1 MENLPR
7 GGGVIEN
14 LAPEGAPEDGTSSPE
29 WERIEDE
36 LRFLRVLLENSLDSI
51 LVSDADGT
59 ATFVSPSVEYMLG
72 YKPEE
77 IAGKRPVDFLHPDDV
92 EQQMSAYGGI
102 VSKPGGSGRTLARFS
117 HKDGSWRWIEGV
129 AHNLLD
135 HPVVRGMISVG
146 RDITERK
153 EAEAEIRRLNE
164 TLEERV
170 RERTARLAESEEA
183 FRVTFDQAGVGMAHA
198 RPDGRFLRVNPKFR
212 GITGYSEEELLART
226 FRDITHSD
234 DLRADL
240 DHLQKLL
247 SGETDTYSTEKRYVK
262 KDYSHV
268 WVHVTV
274 SLARGASGEPRH
286 FISIVEDV
294 TARRSS
300 EERLRSLTPREVE
313 VLRLIALGFTNPQIA
328 KKMKFSVGTAKL
340 HAQHIYAKLG
350 VSDRAHAAAR
360 AVEMGLTAPG
370 EKPRLRKLR

>member
-1 MENLPR
+1 
-7 GGGVIEN
+7 
-14 LAPEGAPEDGTSSPE
+14 
-29 WERIEDE
+29 
-36 LRFLRVLLENSLDSI
+36 
-51 LVSDADGT
+51 
-59 ATFVSPSVEYMLG
+59 MLG

-77 IAGKRPVDFLHPDDV
+77 IVGKKPVDFLHPDDV

-102 VSKPGGSGRTLARFS
+102 AATPGGSGRTLARFS
-117 HKDGSWRWIEGV
+117 HKVGSWRWIEGV

-153 EAEAEIRRLNE
+153 EAEAEIQRLNE
-164 TLEERV
+164 TLEGRV
-170 RERTARLAESEEA
+170 KERTARLEESEEA
-183 FRVTFDQAGVGMAHA
+183 FRVTFDQAGVGMAHV

-212 GITGYSEEELLART
+212 DIIGYSEEELLART

-247 SGETDTYSTEKRYVK
+247 SGEMETYSVEKRYVK
-262 KDYSHV
+262 MDCSPV
-268 WVHVTV
+268 WVNVTV

-286 FISIVEDV
+286 FISIVEDI

-313 VLRLIALGFTNPQIA
+313 VLRLIALGYTNPQIA

-350 VSDRAHAAAR
+350 ASDRAHAAAR
-360 AVEMGLTAPG
+360 AVEMGLTSPG
-370 EKPRLRKLR
+370 ETPHPRNPR